1 MAKKTKTVEYDDCDF
16 CDSDEDC
23 YTKCLGCGRDVC
35 YECKKNKGTE
45 YQYALH
51 VSGSNNG
58 YYCAECDKEPR
69 DSLHRAY
76 RDMLAL
82 IEESVVFSSGLRS
95 RGDVIEKRILAEKSK
110 RRKNQ

>member
-1 MAKKTKTVEYDDCDF
+1 MTKKTKTVEYDDCDF
-16 CDSDEDC
+16 CDSDDC
-23 YTKCLGCGRDVC
+23 CCTKCLGCDRDVC

-45 YQYALH
+45 YQYALQ

-58 YYCAECDKEPR
+58 YYCAECDKEPG

-82 IEESVVFSSGLRS
+82 IEESEAFSSGLRS
-95 RGDVIEKRILAEKSK
+95 RGSVIERRILAEKSK
-110 RRKNQ
+110 RRVN